1 MKKSIKII
9 ILILII
15 AAVGGYIYWQYNKQ
29 SLVKD
34 TIENAISN
42 KTDSLYFV
50 KYDSSAI
57 DEINGNVS
65 FYNVVLQSDSA
76 QKKLLN
82 RTDSLPN
89 ALYNIRVAEVTAKG
103 IDVAGLLQKQNV
115 AANKILLIK
124 PVIQII
130 NTGSEQP
137 KPLTKNDT
145 LALYKKILGK
155 FNSIQADTILVIN
168 GSVLIT
174 NKAGEPQTTL
184 ENINIT
190 LNNFLI
196 DESKN
201 YESIISYFIED
212 VRATVENI
220 QLPAS
225 DNNTRINIEKL
236 DYNAVKKSL
245 DIAAVKQYKL
255 NDMNSIINLEKI
267 HISELNT
274 DAFIIQQ
281 RLKAGDLTCT
291 GGLITIYKNKK
302 SGGGKKGNEEINLSS
317 DLIDQAQ
324 VGTINLGHSK
334 VIIINKEDPSAKPFV
349 LNNVK
354 FSMFSPIKINEGATL
369 NNLINNAEW
378 ELSANGFS
386 FDTKSGMY
394 NIAIGDFSLNNK
406 TSVAKIK
413 SFIVKPLLSEVAF
426 GKHNKYAQD
435 QYNCKVKDIILSGL
449 NIKKLMAN
457 EGLELTTAS
466 FEPTIKIFNDKT
478 LPDDNISRLG
488 KYPQQSLLKLNMPI
502 YIKTIKIKNGLVSY
516 RERGEKSALV
526 GNVFFSGINA
536 TISNITNVPAMIK
549 LHPALTL
556 NATSKFLDKGSLST
570 HWSLSLN
577 SNKGIFHIDGKLD
590 KMSALSLNPVTEPL
604 ALASIKQGSI
614 DKVKFKMDGDNYK
627 ASANVLFLYHDLK
640 LDVLKKEEDKKELK
654 KKGLVSFL
662 ANALVKNKNA
672 NTENS
677 ENVTYERVMTRSFF
691 NLVWKTIFT
700 GAKKTAL

>member
-1 MKKSIKII
+1 MKKSLKII
-9 ILILII
+9 ILILIV
-15 AAVGGYIYWQYNKQ
+15 AAIGGYIYWQYNKRN
-29 SLVKD
+29 LVKD
-34 TIENAISN
+34 KIENTISD
-42 KTDSLYFV
+42 KTDSLYFI

-103 IDVAGLLQKQNV
+103 IDVSGLLQKQNV

-130 NTGSEQP
+130 NTGTEQP
-137 KPLTKNDT
+137 KPFTKNDT
-145 LALYKKILGK
+145 LELYKKILGK
-155 FNSIQADTILVIN
+155 FNSIQADTIQVIN
-168 GSVLIT
+168 GTVLLT
-174 NKAGEPQTTL
+174 NKIGEPQTTL
-184 ENINIT
+184 ENINVT

-201 YESIISYFIED
+201 YESIISYFIKD

-220 QLPAS
+220 QLPSSA
-225 DNNTRINIEKL
+225 NNTRINIEKL
-236 DYNAVKKSL
+236 DYNAVKRSL
-245 DIAAVKQYKL
+245 DIAAVRQYKL
-255 NDMNSIINLEKI
+255 KDMNPIINLENV

-281 RLKAGDLTCT
+281 RLKAGSVSCA
-291 GGLITIYKNKK
+291 GGLITIYKNKQ
-302 SGGGKKGNEEINLSS
+302 SDGGKKGNKEINLSS

-324 VGTINLGHSK
+324 VGTINLGHTK
-334 VIIINKEDPSAKPFV
+334 VIIINKDDPSAKPFV

-369 NNLINNAEW
+369 NNLINNAQW
-378 ELSANGFS
+378 ELSADGFS
-386 FDTKSGMY
+386 FDTKSGTY
-394 NIAIGDFSLNNK
+394 NIAIGDFSINNVSA
-406 TSVAKIK
+406 TAKIK
-413 SFIVKPLLSEVAF
+413 QFLLKPLLSEEQF
-426 GKHNKYAQD
+426 GKHNKVAMD
-435 QYNCKVKDIILSGL
+435 QYNLKVDNIVLSGL

-457 EGLELTTAS
+457 EGLELATAS
-466 FEPTIKIFNDKT
+466 LEPTIKIFNDKT
-478 LPDDNISRLG
+478 LPDDNLSRLG
-488 KYPQQSLLKLNMPI
+488 KYPQQSLLKLDMPI
-502 YIKTIKIKNGLVSY
+502 YIKTLKIKNGLVSY

-536 TISNITNVPAMIK
+536 TVSNITNIPALIK
-549 LHPALTL
+549 SNPALTL
-556 NATSKFLDKGSLST
+556 DATAKFLDKGSLST
-570 HWSLSLN
+570 HWSLALN
-577 SNKGIFHIDGKLD
+577 TNAGIFHIDGQLD

-604 ALASIKQGSI
+604 ALASIKQGTI
-614 DKVKFKMDGDNYK
+614 DKVKFKIDGDNYK

-662 ANALVKNKNA
+662 ANALVKNKNS
-672 NTENS
+672 NTDNS
-677 ENVTYERVMTRSFF
+677 ENITYERVMTRSFF